1 MTQLITDAMEQLADS
16 LRTAL
21 PKRRIVTDPRNVTAP
36 CVLVNPPTI
45 QDPQTLC
52 GGFRYQFEVLVIG
65 LAGAGAELPV
75 LAELLAEVLDVLPV
89 TLAEP
94 VPVEIGPASGTDPNQ
109 AYRLTTNW
117 ME

>member
-1 MTQLITDAMEQLADS
+1 MEEIAAA
-16 LRTAL
+16 LRLEL
-21 PKRRIVTDPRNVTAP
+21 PERRIVTDPRNVTAP
-36 CVLVNPPTI
+36 CVLINPPTI
-45 QDPQTLC
+45 QDPHTLC

-65 LAGAGAELPV
+65 LAGAGAELHV
-75 LAELLAEVLDVLPV
+75 LAELLAEVLDVLPI

-109 AYRLTTNW
+109 GYRLTTNW